1 MSRQVLD
8 RILRLRIVGV
18 ITKEVH
24 GRDIIER
31 LIKSQTMD
39 LQAFEWQMQLRF
51 YWERSEQNE
60 DCFIRQTMTRFK
72 YNYVPIISIWPP
84 MSASMSI
91 CFLLCRSIWVV
102 PVDWWSRHWPI
113 AATLLWLRLCICF
126 AVEVPEDLLVGDV
139 HAIQVPTVLSRDG

>member
-39 LQAFEWQMQLRF
+39 LQTFEWQMQLRF

-60 DCFIRQTMTRFK
+60 DCFIRQTITRFK
-72 YNYVPIISIWPP
+72 YNYVPILPPVPSSTSVCFSYIGVSGLYQSIGDLAIDR
-84 MSASMSI
+84 SLLHYSDYSFAS
-91 CFLLCRSIWVV
+91 V
-102 PVDWWSRHWPI
+102 SRWKFQR
-113 AATLLWLRLCICF
+113 TCW
-126 AVEVPEDLLVGDV
+126 
-139 HAIQVPTVLSRDG
+139 

>member
-8 RILRLRIVGV
+8 RLLRLRIVGV

-39 LQAFEWQMQLRF
+39 LQNFEWQMQLRF

-72 YNYVPIISIWPP
+72 YNYVSIITILLPVTSSMNVCFFYIGVSGLYQSIGDLAIDR
-84 MSASMSI
+84 SLLYYSDYGFAS
-91 CFLLCRSIWVV
+91 V
-102 PVDWWSRHWPI
+102 SRWK
-113 AATLLWLRLCICF
+113 F
-126 AVEVPEDLLVGDV
+126 
-139 HAIQVPTVLSRDG
+139 